1 MRSPRSIGAALL
13 CAFVACAPPPATSTA
28 KRPKP
33 NASATVAPSTTLGLA
48 PLRAGTSGDYPPLSV
63 WKDQHVEGFAP
74 ALVTA
79 FASAQK
85 MELRW
90 TRFGWPGL
98 AEDLRAGRFDLA
110 ADGITVRPERSI
122 GGRFSVPIARGGA
135 VLLVRHPSPSSPSSL
150 SSASLPAGAGAPGAA
165 PVDGLARLAAL
176 DRPGLRVLVNK
187 GGHLERVAR
196 ALLHAADIR
205 TIADND
211 AVRAAFARGE
221 ADAAMTNTFEAP
233 RWAAEVPGVEQVGPL
248 TQDVTAIWLRADRP
262 DVADRLDAWLLDEEE
277 SGRLGALR
285 ARWLGPGAGP
295 RAAAPVSAILAATDE
310 RLALMPLVAAAK
322 QRAGTEV
329 EDTAQEERVLA
340 ASAKA
345 VEIAAALRGKAPPRR
360 DRVDAFFRA
369 QIEAAKAVQRR
380 STAAAPAAPLYSL
393 DEELRP
399 AIARVSARLA
409 SLVVRVPPGTDRAA
423 VLDEARAELAASG
436 LGADRLAQLAAA
448 IAGLGGELA
457 PPTRR

>member
-1 MRSPRSIGAALL
+1 MGVALL
-13 CAFVACAPPPATSTA
+13 CVLVACAPPSARSTA
-28 KRPKP
+28 TAPRAS
-33 NASATVAPSTTLGLA
+33 ASATVAPSAALALA
-48 PLRAGTSGDYPPLSV
+48 PLRAGTSGDYPPLSI
-63 WKDQHVEGFAP
+63 WKDDHVEGFAP
-74 ALVTA
+74 ALVAA
-79 FASAQK
+79 FASAEK

-98 AEDLRAGRFDLA
+98 SEDLRAGRFDLA

-135 VLLVRHPSPSSPSSL
+135 VLLMRRPSPPPSSSSSSSS
-150 SSASLPAGAGAPGAA
+150 SSAR
-165 PVDGLARLAAL
+165 ARLADL

-196 ALLHAADIR
+196 SLLHAADIR

-211 AVRAAFARGE
+211 AVRAAFARGD

-248 TQDVTAIWLRADRP
+248 TADVTAIWLRADQS
-262 DVADRLDAWLLDEEE
+262 DVADRLDTWLLDEEE

-285 ARWLGPGAGP
+285 ARWFGPGAFA

-310 RLALMPLVAAAK
+310 RLALMPFVAAAK
-322 QRAGTEV
+322 QRAGTAV

-345 VEIAAALRGKAPPRR
+345 VEAAAALRGKAPPRR
-360 DRVDAFFRA
+360 DLVDAFFRA
-369 QIEAAKAVQRR
+369 QIDAAKAVQRS
-380 STAAAPAAPLYSL
+380 STALPASPAYAL
-393 DEELRP
+393 EEDLRP

-409 SLVVRVPPGTDRAA
+409 ALVVRVPPGTDRAA
-423 VLDEARAELAASG
+423 VLDEARAELAGSG
-436 LGADRLAQLAAA
+436 LDAERLEQLAIA
-448 IAGLGGELA
+448 IAGLGGERGPA
-457 PPTRR
+457 PSR

>member
-1 MRSPRSIGAALL
+1 MRGRRARGAA
-13 CAFVACAPPPATSTA
+13 
-28 KRPKP
+28 
-33 NASATVAPSTTLGLA
+33 A
-48 PLRAGTSGDYPPLSV
+48 PLSI
-63 WKDQHVEGFAP
+63 WKDGHVDGFAV
-74 ALVTA
+74 ALVAA

-85 MELRW
+85 TELRW

-98 AEDLRAGRFDLA
+98 AEDLRADRFDLA

-135 VLLVRHPSPSSPSSL
+135 VLLVRRPPSPSPSPSPSS
-150 SSASLPAGAGAPGAA
+150 SAR
-165 PVDGLARLAAL
+165 ARLADL
-176 DRPGLRVLVNK
+176 DRPGLRVLVNR

-233 RWAAEVPGVEQVGPL
+233 RWAAEAPGVEQVGPL
-248 TQDVTAIWLRADRP
+248 TEDVTAIWLRVDRS
-262 DVADRLDAWLLDEEE
+262 DVADRLDTWLLDEEE

-285 ARWLGPGAGP
+285 TRWLGPGEGA

-310 RLALMPLVAAAK
+310 RLALMPFVAAAK
-322 QRAGTEV
+322 QRAGTAV

-345 VEIAAALRGKAPPRR
+345 VETAAALRGKAPPRR
-360 DRVDAFFRA
+360 DLVDAFFRA

-380 STAAAPAAPLYSL
+380 PTVLPAAPAYSL
-393 DEELRP
+393 DEDLRP

-409 SLVVRVPPGTDRAA
+409 SLVVRVPPGTDRAV

-436 LGADRLAQLAAA
+436 LDADRLEQLATA
-448 IAGLGGELA
+448 IAGLGGERA
-457 PPTRR
+457 PAPSR